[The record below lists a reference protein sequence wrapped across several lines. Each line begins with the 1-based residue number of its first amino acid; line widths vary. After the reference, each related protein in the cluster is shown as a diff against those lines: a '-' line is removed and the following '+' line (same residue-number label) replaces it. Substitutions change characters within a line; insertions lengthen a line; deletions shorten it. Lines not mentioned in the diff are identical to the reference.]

1 MHTQQVHVLLDIV
14 VLLYIINRNIKLNNG
29 NFVFKELHSH
39 MVNLLWIFLDQTGS
53 VLTVELVQLQHAQ
66 LTQLNQ
72 DIAPLAIHQLNALL
86 VSLAFHTTQ
95 LKTLRQI
102 IVLSAKLDLVVQ
114 QSVMVL
120 KFHFLML
127 YVCLMIIT
135 LLFLMDGKDM
145 PITLHTHQCI
155 SSLAQ
160 PVLSMLMVIWSL
172 QLSQILQISNG

>member
-1 MHTQQVHVLLDIV
+1 MD
-14 VLLYIINRNIKLNNG
+14 
-29 NFVFKELHSH
+29 
-39 MVNLLWIFLDQTGS
+39 
-53 VLTVELVQLQHAQ
+53 LVQLQHVQ

-86 VSLAFHTTQ
+86 VSLAFHTTL

-127 YVCLMIIT
+127 YVCQMDITLVFLTAGLDLLIT
-135 LLFLMDGKDM
+135 LLTHHSRC
-145 PITLHTHQCI
+145 TLALPALSI
-155 SSLAQ
+155 S
-160 PVLSMLMVIWSL
+160 MVI
-172 QLSQILQISNG
+172 